1 MVISN
6 INNITVESLQSG
18 HTIKRTHSQDGHYDE
33 ERLLCFVNLY
43 KAYTFFCTNGVR
55 FIEIPLY

>member
-33 ERLLCFVNLY
+33 ERIALLCGQTVLE
-43 KAYTFFCTNGVR
+43 KISIKRTS
-55 FIEIPLY
+55 L